1 MMSLGSIIIYLSIWF
16 QPQDNPSQIIDVSRR
31 EGDKVFSTSTKQQIR
46 QAPPASKL
54 PFKCGMVFF
63 YHVPSTGGATINQWL
78 MEYTSKRNGTPT
90 YYTHGSRE
98 KGKEERHASI
108 FAQGGKNV
116 HGGMNEFVT
125 NFTSD
130 EWRVVHCH
138 HSSLHL
144 NASEHL
150 LSQWRSTVESLGCG
164 FVANVMFRDPLGH
177 TLSLFKHVERFQ
189 SSRDVWAKHL
199 YTRSERGHWAT
210 QLDYFLYNFIT
221 RNPDGVD
228 AETKVQRALSILRNH
243 FDIVSVGDHV
253 RFKKELM
260 AMTGWEDR
268 EMKRTNTHSKD
279 LTFSKSE
286 VEEMQKLMTANGDT
300 EFIYQVK
307 KMYN

>member
-1 MMSLGSIIIYLSIWF
+1 VQQVTYGCATCHCTSNTKTINYSPPSTKSLAPSVKEIYTDYRSFTMTVRISTHSILVFMVGQIIMMSLGLIII
-16 QPQDNPSQIIDVSRR
+16 QPQDNLSQNIDVSRR

-78 MEYTSKRNGTPT
+78 MEYTSKRNGTAT
-90 YYTHGSRE
+90 YYTHWSRE
-98 KGKEERHASI
+98 KGKEEHHASI

-221 RNPDGVD
+221 RNPV
-228 AETKVQRALSILRNH
+228 SINI
-243 FDIVSVGDHV
+243 F
-253 RFKKELM
+253 F
-260 AMTGWEDR
+260 
-268 EMKRTNTHSKD
+268 
-279 LTFSKSE
+279 
-286 VEEMQKLMTANGDT
+286 Q
-300 EFIYQVK
+300 
-307 KMYN
+307 